1 MIGRTLGRYIG
12 ARFLRW
18 ILGVFLVGTAIILL
32 LDFFELVRRAGDRE
46 GFSVGRAFLTSLMRT
61 PALTEQFLPFAALFG
76 SIFAFIGLARRSEL
90 VVIRAA
96 GVSVW
101 QFAAPAIVVALGL
114 GIAEAT
120 IYNPLSAWMK
130 QQSEVV
136 GASLFGREQQILD
149 QTASRAW
156 FRQNGTDGE
165 SIVHARSSTDQ
176 GAALAGLTVFLFG
189 RDGEFSER
197 IEASRAV
204 LEDGFWRLEDAVV
217 YRASGEWERHDV
229 YRLSTFLNPTEVREV
244 LARPDAVAFW
254 QLPGLIALAEHA
266 GLPAFRYR
274 LQFQILMARPLL
286 LVSMVLIA
294 ATVSLRPA
302 RFGGVTRMVA
312 RGVAAGFMLYVAT
325 ELARDLGGAG
335 IVPPPVAAWTPGLIA
350 CLFGVSV
357 LLFREDG

>member
-101 QFAAPAIVVALGL
+101 QFAAPAIIVAIGL
-114 GIAEAT
+114 GIGEAT
-120 IYNPLSAWMK
+120 VYNPLSAWMK

-136 GASLFGREQQILD
+136 GASLFGKEQQILD

-165 SIVHARSSTDQ
+165 SIVHARATMDQ
-176 GAALAGLTVFLFG
+176 GAALAGLTVFLFD
-189 RDGEFSER
+189 RDGGFAER
-197 IEASRAV
+197 IEAARAF
-204 LEDGFWRLEDAVV
+204 LEEGFWRLEDAVV
-217 YRASGEWERHDV
+217 YRTSGEWERHDV

-274 LQFQILMARPLL
+274 LQFQILLARPLL

-302 RFGGVTRMVA
+302 RFGGVTRLVA
-312 RGVAAGFMLYVAT
+312 SGVAAGFMLYVAT

-350 CLFGVSV
+350 TLFGVSV